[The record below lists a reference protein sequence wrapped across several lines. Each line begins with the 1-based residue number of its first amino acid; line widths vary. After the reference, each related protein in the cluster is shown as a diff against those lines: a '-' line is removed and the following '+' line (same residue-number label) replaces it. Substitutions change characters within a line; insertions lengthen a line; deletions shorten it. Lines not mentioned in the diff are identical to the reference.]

1 MLSAAAPTAE
11 REQSPACR
19 LDEYRKGIRHSS
31 DERLLPVSWWRAK
44 NLVVG
49 EPGKERKQFESSQM
63 HSYRRQSEMLDH
75 PHTKPLSTY
84 LIKLARLGG
93 YLARAHDPP
102 PGNILIWRGL
112 SRPTDIELGIMIGIQ
127 LVGN

>member
-49 EPGKERKQFESSQM
+49 EPGKERKQFESSQDALL
-63 HSYRRQSEMLDH
+63 SQTIRNARS
-75 PHTKPLSTY
+75 STY
-84 LIKLARLGG
+84 KAAFYLSDQTGQTRRLSCPRPRFTSRQHG
-93 YLARAHDPP
+93 YLERALTP
-102 PGNILIWRGL
+102 N
-112 SRPTDIELGIMIGIQ
+112 
-127 LVGN
+127 